1 MSYNISYRDKLL
13 KLKSI
18 LATEKYTREDSDI
31 EYAINNFQN
40 IRFVSY
46 IMDNYG
52 PESSKMLFQIID
64 FKEYKKNSKIF
75 KVGEQSTYCYI
86 VLLGEVAV
94 LSYVKDANE
103 YSGHEN
109 IILSTLKVGD
119 LFGDSTKVKQLR

>member
-52 PESSKMLFQIID
+52 PESSKMLFQII
-64 FKEYKKNSKIF
+64 Y
-75 KVGEQSTYCYI
+75 
-86 VLLGEVAV
+86 
-94 LSYVKDANE
+94 
-103 YSGHEN
+103 
-109 IILSTLKVGD
+109 
-119 LFGDSTKVKQLR
+119 